1 MSAVTSAGARF
12 RAAVESERPLQI
24 AGAIN
29 AYSARL
35 AETAGFRALYV
46 SGGGVAAAS
55 CALPDLGITGLEDV
69 LVDVRRI
76 TDASALP
83 VLVDVDTGWGG
94 AFNIARTVR
103 SMIRAGAGAIH
114 LEDQVQQKRCGH
126 RPGKAIVPTQEMVD
140 RVKAAVDA
148 RTDAAFVVMAR
159 TDALALEGLE
169 RTLDRARA
177 FVEAGADMIFP
188 EAVETLDVYR
198 RFAEALR
205 VPILANVTEFG
216 RTPLFTV
223 DELRGAGVAMAL
235 YPLSAFRAQSK
246 AALEV
251 YRALRRDG
259 TQRSV
264 LDRMQTRDE
273 LYAQLDYLAF
283 ERRLDELFA
292 KEEGE
297 P

>member
-1 MSAVTSAGARF
+1 
-12 RAAVESERPLQI
+12 
-24 AGAIN
+24 
-29 AYSARL
+29 
-35 AETAGFRALYV
+35 
-46 SGGGVAAAS
+46 SGGGVAAAAF
-55 CALPDLGITGLEDV
+55 ALPDSGITGLEDV
-69 LVDVRRI
+69 LLDVRRI
-76 TDASALP
+76 TDASPLP

-114 LEDQVQQKRCGH
+114 IEDQVQQKRCGH
-126 RPGKAIVPTQEMVD
+126 RPGKAIVPKQEMVD

-169 RTLDRARA
+169 PTLDRAHA

-188 EAVETLDVYR
+188 EAVESLDVYR
-198 RFAEALR
+198 RFAETLR

-223 DELRGAGVAMAL
+223 EELRSAGVAMAL
-235 YPLSAFRAQSK
+235 YPLSAFRAQSQ

-259 TQRSV
+259 TQRGV
-264 LDRMQTRDE
+264 LDRMQTREE
-273 LYAQLDYLAF
+273 LYAHLDYLAF
-283 ERRLDELFA
+283 ERKLDALFA
-292 KEEGE
+292 KEEGK

>member
-1 MSAVTSAGARF
+1 VSAVRSAGAGF
-12 RAAVESERPLQI
+12 RAAVEGERPLQI

-35 AETAGFRALYV
+35 AEAAGFRALYV
-46 SGGGVAAAS
+46 SGAGVAAAS

-76 TDASALP
+76 TDASPLP

-94 AFNIARTVR
+94 AFHIARTVR
-103 SMIRAGAGAIH
+103 AMIRAGAGAIH

-126 RPGKAIVPTQEMVD
+126 RAGKVVVPTQEMVD

-169 RTLDRARA
+169 PTLDRARA

-188 EAVETLDVYR
+188 EAVESLDVYR

-216 RTPLFTV
+216 RTPLFTL
-223 DELRGAGVAMAL
+223 DELRFSGAHD
-235 YPLSAFRAQSK
+235 PL
-246 AALEV
+246 AALVLCGAHRADRVMVGGVWRVVDGSPVGVDLARLRAEHG
-251 YRALRRDG
+251 RAALR
-259 TQRSV
+259 
-264 LDRMQTRDE
+264 
-273 LYAQLDYLAF
+273 
-283 ERRLDELFA
+283 FA
-292 KEEGE
+292 
-297 P
+297 